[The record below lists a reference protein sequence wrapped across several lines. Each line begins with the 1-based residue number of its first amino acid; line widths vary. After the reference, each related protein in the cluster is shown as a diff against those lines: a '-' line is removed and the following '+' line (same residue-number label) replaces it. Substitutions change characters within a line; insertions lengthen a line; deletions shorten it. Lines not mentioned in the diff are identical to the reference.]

1 MHQRLL
7 HSMCCILL
15 DVYRIASCDTVS
27 RHFGIHF
34 SDLQEATQAAQAAAA
49 REQSLTSQARDL
61 SAQVKL
67 LTDASAGLQAD
78 VMRRSEQEA
87 TMKTSLSEQQLR
99 ASHAEH
105 EVARLN
111 KEVSLHKVNPCCA
124 DL

>member
-7 HSMCCILL
+7 HSMCCYLL
-15 DVYRIASCDTVS
+15 DVYRTASRDTVLW
-27 RHFGIHF
+27 HFGFHF
-34 SDLQEATQAAQAAAA
+34 SDLQEATQAAQSAAA
-49 REQSLTSQARDL
+49 REQSLTSQAWDL

-78 VMRRSEQEA
+78 VVRRSEQEA
-87 TMKTSLSEQQLR
+87 SMRTSLSEQQLR

-111 KEVSLHKVNPCCA
+111 KEVSQHTVNPCCE